1 MTLCLSSSMRWSSVR
16 FPQRPRAASVWLLC
30 NVRGNWKLCP
40 GLMTAAGFLSP
51 SGPVLFSWALFRLLP
66 ECSSESLGPGSTSWT
81 WTGTRHL
88 CSTMWMALCPS
99 TLAPTSLRMTTGW
112 FGTQTAST
120 SLTGEGP
127 SAAGAMHRWGCHP
140 KPLARPLTPV
150 TRTQIAWR
158 VSTSVLG
165 QERGRIFLPCL
176 SCPSSRSTGFSR
188 SKHCAGIMSGCST
201 Y

>member
-1 MTLCLSSSMRWSSVR
+1 M
-16 FPQRPRAASVWLLC
+16 
-30 NVRGNWKLCP
+30 
-40 GLMTAAGFLSP
+40 
-51 SGPVLFSWALFRLLP
+51 
-66 ECSSESLGPGSTSWT
+66 
-81 WTGTRHL
+81 GTRHL
-88 CSTMWMALCPS
+88 CSTMWMAPCPS

-120 SLTGEGP
+120 SQTGEGP

-158 VSTSVLG
+158 VSSSVLG

-176 SCPSSRSTGFSR
+176 SCPSLLFHGIFTVLTLPWDHVRVQHLLT
-188 SKHCAGIMSGCST
+188 AGLQLTPWEPGHPSV
-201 Y
+201 